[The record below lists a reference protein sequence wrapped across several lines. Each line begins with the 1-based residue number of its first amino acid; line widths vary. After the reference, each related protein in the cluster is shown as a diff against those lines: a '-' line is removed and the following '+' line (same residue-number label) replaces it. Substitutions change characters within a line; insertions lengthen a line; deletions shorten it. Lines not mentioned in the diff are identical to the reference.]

1 METFE
6 MNVARTLNAFVEG
19 NFLPWQALFENL
31 DNCWVAKATR
41 AGVTLVPVSGTGASA
56 KRSVGQIIVSDNG
69 CGMTAEELIAALVF
83 AGDGNHNPDDISEF
97 GVGMKAACFALGDTF
112 TIITR
117 GSDGALNY
125 ARVNWDELCET
136 GTYVGPRTDIVP
148 DNLIELW
155 NTYATDTSPDATGTI
170 IIVDDIKCSYFKN
183 CGTFERGIVERLGT
197 RYAKIIDSGAFNLTT
212 AIGSGAPSAVPSVD
226 YLEMTNSETE
236 VVLDEFQTYTDKAT
250 GAKTNYE
257 LTLTR
262 VPKGSSAAAGMYVE
276 VADVMIFLDRTRWCG
291 LYPEGASH
299 SWRWNLRGKISF
311 RTKDEFRKVL
321 GFASHKHR
329 ISYRSESFGD
339 WLRDDKLGAAICEE
353 ERERKAE
360 AARIKISDRRRDIVS
375 EDSVFAAALN
385 DNALLYGPS
394 TLLASYLG
402 GISEFKVG
410 KFALPTEISRFVNGT
425 IEYNNRNPK
434 MSELLHAKRSTVES
448 RKAGRAIAA
457 ANALVEDTATKGNT
471 VGVKE
476 YQTFVANLVTML

>member
-19 NFLPWQALFENL
+19 NFLPWQALFEIL
-31 DNCWVAKATR
+31 DNCLVARATEGR
-41 AGVTLVPVSGTGASA
+41 ITLVPIGGTGSSA
-56 KRSVGQIIVSDNG
+56 KRPVDQIVVADNG
-69 CGMTAEELIAALVF
+69 CGMTAAQLVDAMVF
-83 AGDGNHNPDDISEF
+83 AGDGNHNPDDISDF

-117 GSDGALNY
+117 GSDGTLNY

-136 GTYVGPRTDIVP
+136 GKYVGPRTDIVP
-148 DNLIELW
+148 DNLTDLW
-155 NTYATDTSPDATGTI
+155 NTYAIDTSPDATGTI
-170 IIVDDIKCSYFKN
+170 FIIEDMRTSYFKN
-183 CGTFERGIVERLGT
+183 CATFVSGVADRLGV
-197 RYAKIIDSGAFNLTT
+197 RYAKVIDSGAFSVST
-212 AIGSGAPSAVPSVD
+212 AIGAGAPSPLSSVD
-226 YLEMTNSETE
+226 YLELTNPETE
-236 VVLDEFQTYTDKAT
+236 IVLDEFQTYTNNTT
-250 GAKTNYE
+250 GVKTNYE

-262 VPKGSSAAAGMYVE
+262 VPRGSSAAAGIYVE
-276 VADVMIFLDRTRWCG
+276 VADVMVFLDRTRWLG
-291 LYPEGASH
+291 LYSEGASH

-360 AARIKISDRRRDIVS
+360 ADRIKVSDRRRDISS
-375 EDSVFAAALN
+375 EDAVFAKALN
-385 DNALLYGPS
+385 DNNLLYGGS
-394 TLLASYLG
+394 TLLAFCLG
-402 GISEFKVG
+402 NVASFKVG
-410 KFALPTEISRFVNGT
+410 KFQLPTEISRFVNGT

-434 MSELLHAKRSTVES
+434 MSELLHPKRSTVES
-448 RKAGRAIAA
+448 RKAGRALAA
-457 ANALVEDTATKGNT
+457 ANALVEDLSTQGHT
-471 VGVKE
+471 VTVKE